1 MLRKGHYISL
11 TQPPASLPQMKTRG
25 GVRRMNWIRLGFPQP
40 PASRLQVEQSSINIS
55 FISSSKELA

>member
-1 MLRKGHYISL
+1 
-11 TQPPASLPQMKTRG
+11 
-25 GVRRMNWIRLGFPQP
+25 MNWIRLGFPQP